1 MKKLFV
7 IAVCILMFTGC
18 AGFNANQAVT
28 VASDVGLALVLKNNP
43 SYKAPTLLV
52 LNTVKTFLAG
62 DVTYE
67 QLITEINKYTG
78 SEYSYIVAILL
89 AELNTDTPI
98 STSMLS
104 LLDDY
109 KADLIKRIDTYILI
123 ASI

>member
-1 MKKLFV
+1 
-7 IAVCILMFTGC
+7 MFTGC

-28 VASDVGLALVLKNNP
+28 VASDIGLALVLKNNP